1 MEEFDDFFFFIS
13 DYDVYVWLINFVINE
28 VIFVRVF
35 NLFKYVIYSL

>member
-13 DYDVYVWLINFVINE
+13 DYDVYVWLINFVIKE

>member
-1 MEEFDDFFFFIS
+1 MEEFVDFFFFIS
-13 DYDVYVWLINFVINE
+13 DYDVYVWIDKF